1 MGLGCAAL
9 ISSPSFPTYPSPL
22 STAQNNAGLS
32 SPATAI
38 TLLGQSGAILML
50 VLLFM
55 AVTSSTSAELIAVS
69 SLLTFDVYKTYY
81 KPAAKSESL
90 VRISHYAIVLYALIL
105 AAFCCVL
112 NAVGVNLTWLLTVL
126 AIIVGG
132 GAVPVGLVLIWKR
145 TSTVAAIASPWIG
158 LACGLTAWFVTAY
171 KRSGEISIES
181 TGDTT
186 NAVAGNITSFGVGWV
201 CCMLLTLAFPAKYV
215 SEDPMHIERSN
226 KIQGIGGD
234 IEGVS
239 SPQDSPPVV
248 EMDLEVDEEKKN
260 HAKEDPEIDH
270 SPLATIPTPTTAAAT
285 HQNMSPMTPSAVRTG
300 TRLALVAN
308 LIFILIAVILVP
320 FTLFGTGYVYSKS
333 FFTGWVV
340 VSFIWVWCSMCI
352 CVVYPVIESW
362 KALVEVGKGV
372 WGDVMGNMFSKGG
385 GS

>member
-9 ISSPSFPTYPSPL
+9 TSSPNFPTYPSPL

-69 SLLTFDVYKTYY
+69 SLLTFDVYKTYLS
-81 KPAAKSESL
+81 PAASSEIL
-90 VRISHYAIVLYALIL
+90 LRVSHYAIILYALIL

-145 TSTVAAIASPWIG
+145 TSTVAATASPWIG

-186 NAVAGNITSFGVGWV
+186 NAVAGNITSFGVGWLACV
-201 CCMLLTLAFPAKYV
+201 VLTLLFPAKYV
-215 SEDPMHIERSN
+215 SEDPVHIERSN
-226 KIQGIGGD
+226 KIQGVGGSM
-234 IEGVS
+234 EGVS
-239 SPQDSPPVV
+239 PPQDSPPVV
-248 EMDLEVDEEKKN
+248 ELDLEVDEEKK
-260 HAKEDPEIDH
+260 HHQEEDPLPSH
-270 SPLATIPTPTTAAAT
+270 PSVATTPAAAT
-285 HQNMSPMTPSAVRTG
+285 HQNLFPMAPSAVRRG
-300 TRLALVAN
+300 TRLALAAN

-320 FTLFGTGYVYSKS
+320 FTLFGTGYVYSKK
-333 FFTGWVV
+333 FFTGWIT

-362 KALVEVGKGV
+362 RALVEVGKGV
-372 WGDVMGNMFSKGG
+372 CGDVT
-385 GS
+385 GSVKRRGV